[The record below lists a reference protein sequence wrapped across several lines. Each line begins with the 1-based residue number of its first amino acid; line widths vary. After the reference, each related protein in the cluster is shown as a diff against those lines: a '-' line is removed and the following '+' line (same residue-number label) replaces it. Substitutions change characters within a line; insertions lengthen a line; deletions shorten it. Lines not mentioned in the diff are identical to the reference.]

1 MIDTIKLVLNSNM
14 YTIIDRSKFF
24 NGVTNTTRGVY
35 TLVQNPTKTELLSG
49 NYKPRLT
56 LTNRFREETVTVEL
70 SLPKLLK
77 GNNFDELQN
86 SDFEIVVDRLQT
98 ILKQMGVLVF
108 TKILTI
114 APVSSVHYSK
124 NIPLTDGSIPYYY
137 LKKIYEANVSK
148 SLDVNQTDFL
158 NEGHGVKWHTNSY
171 EVTFYDKLKDLES
184 AKKSD
189 KRAIESDNAIQLSL
203 FDSLKAK
210 NRFEVLRM
218 EVRLNTRR
226 IIRKT
231 LKGVGFDLEPTFE
244 SVFNSEISKRI
255 LLCYLHEI
263 ESKRP
268 ILLDYQDNK
277 PKELLADL
285 IINNP
290 KLGMKRT
297 LLLFGLKQALEKVGM
312 REMRVMFGN
321 YTDRTWYRLVDET
334 NKIRLPIAKDV
345 FGIIR
350 EHLTTFE
357 PLKLV
362 DFQDEM
368 LNNDKYN

>member
-1 MIDTIKLVLNSNM
+1 M